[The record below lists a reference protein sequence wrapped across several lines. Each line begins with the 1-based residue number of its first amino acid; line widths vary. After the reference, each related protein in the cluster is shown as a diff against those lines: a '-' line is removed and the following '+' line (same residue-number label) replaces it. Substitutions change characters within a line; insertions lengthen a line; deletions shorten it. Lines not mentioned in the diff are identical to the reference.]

1 MQHPGID
8 LRKMCESDGGRLP
21 YFAVV
26 ARIDNVV
33 EVIFESFLVF
43 R

>member
-1 MQHPGID
+1 MQHLGVD
-8 LRKMCESDGGRLP
+8 LRKMCELDGGRLP

-26 ARIDNVV
+26 ARIDNIV
-33 EVIFESFLVF
+33 EVIFESFLVL